1 LGKSVNA
8 ISVSANALRRMKFDR
23 IKLTPTILGK
33 PDTVVSDDD
42 EEEVYSFSDGQ
53 LLSHL
58 LGEVLEVGL
67 DDVALGLRI

>member
-1 LGKSVNA
+1 
-8 ISVSANALRRMKFDR
+8 
-23 IKLTPTILGK
+23 LGK